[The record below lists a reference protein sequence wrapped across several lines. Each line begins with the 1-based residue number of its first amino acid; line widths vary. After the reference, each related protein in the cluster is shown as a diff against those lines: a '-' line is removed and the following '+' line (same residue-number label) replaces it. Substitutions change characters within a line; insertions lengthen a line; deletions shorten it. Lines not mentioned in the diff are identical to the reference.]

1 MAAVTKSPCLTW
13 VNYSD
18 GLRPKNPKID
28 TLIRRQAMHKAAA
41 ARRHR
46 RHRPTWW
53 RQDSSQLRVHPHNCE
68 AAEEWSEVPQLHDV
82 SSQPLRFDVGG
93 LDSDWSMLGVPE
105 TSELTV
111 GDMPKPNWIPVSPSS
126 TGFEA
131 MRIRLDFDPISLSG
145 LTSLHVSPAT
155 ARPLRDKPVRLLEIL
170 RARKSSYYDYLPSR
184 FGHTKCLDDAV
195 QCVAARVRQ
204 WLDKPAGPNRLALE
218 LYSKAV
224 RSLQAALEDP
234 LLCRHPDVLCAAEIM
249 IIFELLDTG
258 RDALSTP
265 HIKGVETLI
274 EFRGPQGYQTEFEKL
289 LFLAQWAPLYTEAIH
304 NNTHC
309 LLEKPAWQATLQSII
324 VEKSASL
331 PYANGWATLWACM
344 GAIPDL
350 FRSIQYAVFDPYEVS
365 NGVQAILLARAY
377 QLRSRMMDA
386 GMENGLTNTK
396 MHGTETYSFILPDDA
411 EGTQR
416 YEILGALAI
425 NLMKVERYIVA
436 LDPSSAVLMEAHAQQ
451 LAMQILDLEY
461 AATKSYPQAMLFL
474 ASKSCAARGVLL
486 TASDWR
492 YETLSQDPKSMI
504 AKPVFERW
512 LSLGPPERVADEWRN
527 KYGEKQYL
535 FDSDSEV

>member
-1 MAAVTKSPCLTW
+1 M
-13 VNYSD
+13 
-18 GLRPKNPKID
+18 
-28 TLIRRQAMHKAAA
+28 
-41 ARRHR
+41 
-46 RHRPTWW
+46 
-53 RQDSSQLRVHPHNCE
+53 
-68 AAEEWSEVPQLHDV
+68 
-82 SSQPLRFDVGG
+82 
-93 LDSDWSMLGVPE
+93 
-105 TSELTV
+105 
-111 GDMPKPNWIPVSPSS
+111 
-126 TGFEA
+126 
-131 MRIRLDFDPISLSG
+131 
-145 LTSLHVSPAT
+145 
-155 ARPLRDKPVRLLEIL
+155 
-170 RARKSSYYDYLPSR
+170 
-184 FGHTKCLDDAV
+184 DDAV

-234 LLCRHPDVLCAAEIM
+234 LLCCHPDVLCAAEIM

-274 EFRGPQGYQTEFEKL
+274 EFRGPQGYQTEFEKS
-289 LFLAQWAPLYTEAIH
+289 LFLAQSAPIYTEAIH
-304 NNTHC
+304 NNAHC
-309 LLEKPAWQATLQSII
+309 FLEKPAWQATLQSII

-350 FRSIQYAVFDPYEVS
+350 FRSIQLAVFDPYDAS
-365 NGVQAILLARAY
+365 NGVQVILLARAY
-377 QLRSRMMDA
+377 KLRSRMMDL
-386 GMENGLTNTK
+386 GMENSLTSTK
-396 MHGTETYSFILPDDA
+396 MRGTETYSFISPNDA

-436 LDPSSAVLMEAHAQQ
+436 LNPSSAVVMEAHAQQ
-451 LAMQILDLEY
+451 LAMQILDLEH
-461 AATKSYPQAMLFL
+461 AATKSNPQAILFL

-492 YETLSQDPKSMI
+492 YETLSQDPKTMI

-512 LSLGPPERVADEWRN
+512 VNLGPPERVADEWRS
-527 KYGEKQYL
+527 KYGEKQYP
-535 FDSDSEV
+535 FEYDSEV

>member
-1 MAAVTKSPCLTW
+1 LENMAAVTKSPFLTW

-28 TLIRRQAMHKAAA
+28 TLIRRQAMSKAAA

-53 RQDSSQLRVHPHNCE
+53 RQDSFQLRVHPNNCE
-68 AAEEWSEVPQLHDV
+68 AAEEWSEVPQLQDV
-82 SSQPLRFDVGG
+82 SSQLLRFDVGG
-93 LDSDWSMLGVPE
+93 LDSDWSMLGVHE
-105 TSELTV
+105 TSELIV
-111 GDMPKPNWIPVSPSS
+111 GDTPKPNWIPVSPSS

-131 MRIRLDFDPISLSG
+131 MRIRFDFDPIGLSG
-145 LTSLHVSPAT
+145 LTRLHVSRAT
-155 ARPLRDKPVRLLEIL
+155 TRHLRGKPVRLLEIL

-258 RDALSTP
+258 RDVLSTP

-274 EFRGPQGYQTEFEKL
+274 EFRGPQGYRTEFEKS
-289 LFLAQWAPLYTEAIH
+289 LFLAQCAPLYTQAIH

-309 LLEKPAWQATLQSII
+309 LLEQPAWQAALQSII
-324 VEKSASL
+324 VE
-331 PYANGWATLWACM
+331 N
-344 GAIPDL
+344 
-350 FRSIQYAVFDPYEVS
+350 IQFAVFDPNEES

-377 QLRSRMMDA
+377 QLRSRMMDV
-386 GMENGLTNTK
+386 GMENGLTSTK
-396 MHGTETYSFILPDDA
+396 MHGIETYSFMLPDDA

-451 LAMQILDLEY
+451 LAMQILDLEH
-461 AATKSYPQAMLFL
+461 AATNYYPQDMLFL

-512 LSLGPPERVADEWRN
+512 VSLGPPERVADEWRK

-535 FDSDSEV
+535 FEYDSEV